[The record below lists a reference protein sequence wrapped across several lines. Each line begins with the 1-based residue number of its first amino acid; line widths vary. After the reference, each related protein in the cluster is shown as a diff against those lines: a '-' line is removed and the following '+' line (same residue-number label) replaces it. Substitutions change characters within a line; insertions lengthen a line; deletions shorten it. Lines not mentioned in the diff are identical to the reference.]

1 MEDGTR
7 KKLLGPIIPG
17 KFYRFQMNKPIK
29 REVLS
34 TEETQWVSYLYVNK
48 VEKKKEGEEEW
59 REREKKRYIGI
70 ERGRGKEE
78 AAISLQWSWCNL
90 REDWR

>member
-1 MEDGTR
+1 MIDREGKSEIAKRLMEDGTR

-48 VEKKKEGEEEW
+48 VEKKKEGEEE
-59 REREKKRYIGI
+59 
-70 ERGRGKEE
+70 
-78 AAISLQWSWCNL
+78 
-90 REDWR
+90 